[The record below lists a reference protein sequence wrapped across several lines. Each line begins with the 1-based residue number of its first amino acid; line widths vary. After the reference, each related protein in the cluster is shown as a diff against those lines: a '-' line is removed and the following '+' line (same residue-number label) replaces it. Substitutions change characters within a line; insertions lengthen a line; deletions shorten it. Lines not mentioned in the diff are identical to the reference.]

1 MVVYTRIET
10 LEQDLQIPAGTLYG
24 VSSRVDA
31 HYRKKSIAKSD
42 GTVRHLSVPDAV
54 LKKIQRQIN
63 RVLLCRMPVSAHA
76 AAYRAGASA
85 VKNARCHQNKP
96 CLLTLDIYHFFDHVR
111 YTTVKERVFPA
122 DRFAEPLRV
131 LLSILCY
138 HGDKLPQGAPTSP
151 AIANIVLREFD
162 EKVAAFCAAWQIT
175 YTRYCDD
182 LAFSGDFEPEP
193 VVDFVKQALAEEG
206 FRLNWKKVRF
216 STAGCRQ
223 QVTGLVVNRGVRT
236 PAEYRAKLRQQLY
249 YLEKYG
255 TASCLE
261 RMAPAETE
269 EAYLARLLG
278 QVSYALCVDP
288 ADAELQKEGALLRK
302 LLAEARLQA

>member
-1 MVVYTRIET
+1 MIDYGLKDKVAIITGANNPWGIGATTALALAREGAKVVLVY
-10 LEQDLQIPAGTLYG
+10 
-24 VSSRVDA
+24 
-31 HYRKKSIAKSD
+31 
-42 GTVRHLSVPDAV
+42 
-54 LKKIQRQIN
+54 KKI
-63 RVLLCRMPVSAHA
+63 
-76 AAYRAGASA
+76 
-85 VKNARCHQNKP
+85 
-96 CLLTLDIYHFFDHVR
+96 
-111 YTTVKERVFPA
+111 
-122 DRFAEPLRV
+122 
-131 LLSILCY
+131 
-138 HGDKLPQGAPTSP
+138 
-151 AIANIVLREFD
+151 LREFD

-269 EAYLARLLG
+269 EAYLARLSG
-278 QVSYALCVDP
+278 QVSYALCADP
-288 ADAELQKEGALLRK
+288 ADAELQKAGALLRK